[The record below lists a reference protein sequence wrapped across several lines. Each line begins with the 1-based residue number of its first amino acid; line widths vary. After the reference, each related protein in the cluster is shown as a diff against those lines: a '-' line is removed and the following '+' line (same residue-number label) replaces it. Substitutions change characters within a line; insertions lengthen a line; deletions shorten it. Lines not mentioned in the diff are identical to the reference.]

1 MIVLV
6 TTRSLFSVFFH
17 SWDIMES
24 WELSIE
30 NIGLSF
36 GGVILSTSQS
46 GSDDKQGLAKGRAEQ
61 SVRNGNNNHVNM
73 NVNFH

>member
-1 MIVLV
+1 
-6 TTRSLFSVFFH
+6 
-17 SWDIMES
+17 MES

-46 GSDDKQGLAKGRAEQ
+46 GSDYKQGLAKGRAEQ

-73 NVNFH
+73 NLNFH